1 MNRGMRGS
9 LSSSVLWLL
18 ILSSACTETG
28 DGASLNLSAELGP
41 MPTASGAGMIL
52 RLDPRFDALVPPG
65 AVIER
70 VADGFEFLEGPVWIR
85 EDSRLIFSD
94 LGANS
99 IYEWTESGGPRVLI
113 ENYYDGST
121 EGLGNL
127 FGSNGL
133 TRDSDGQIVIGDHG
147 RRQVTRL
154 ESDGS
159 QVALVDSFEGARL
172 NSPNDVVYRS
182 DGWLYFTDPP
192 YGLDG
197 GDDSPLKELD
207 FNGIYRLGPDGD
219 LELLSSEQSRPN
231 GLAFSPDENTL
242 YVANCDGEQAVWMAY
257 DVSLD
262 GLSNARVLAEANTRR
277 PETGCPD
284 GLKVDRQGNVFA
296 TGPGG
301 VWIIAPDGTHLGTI
315 APTENP
321 ANVGWGEDGRT
332 LYMTARTGLY
342 RIRLIAEGPIP

>member
-1 MNRGMRGS
+1 MNGGMRGIFS
-9 LSSSVLWLL
+9 MSVLGLL
-18 ILSSACTETG
+18 MMSPACTATG
-28 DGASLNLSAELGP
+28 DDAPPDPSSGLGP
-41 MPTASGAGMIL
+41 TPSASGAGTIL

-65 AVIER
+65 AVIQR
-70 VADGFEFLEGPVWIR
+70 VADGFEFLEGPVWMR
-85 EDSRLIFSD
+85 EDSALVFSD
-94 LGANS
+94 LGANA

-113 ENYYDGST
+113 ENFYEGST

-133 TRDSDGQIVIGDHG
+133 TRDPDGQIVIGDHG

-154 ESDGS
+154 GSDESL
-159 QVALVDSFEGARL
+159 VALVDNFEGARL

-207 FNGIYRLGPDGD
+207 FNGIYRLSPAGD
-219 LELLSSEQSRPN
+219 LELLSPDQSRPN

-257 DVSLD
+257 DVSVD
-262 GLSNARVLAEANTRR
+262 GLSNARVLADATGQ
-277 PETGCPD
+277 PEPGCPD
-284 GLKVDRQGNVFA
+284 GLKVDRRGNVFA

-301 VWIIAPDGTHLGTI
+301 VWVIAPDGTHLGTI
-315 APTENP
+315 SPTETP